1 MSVVASSNR
10 DFIHG
15 LLRNDVRFARLPEA
29 LGIEADLVFRDRPW
43 KRCVF
48 SIA

>member
-15 LLRNDVRFARLPEA
+15 LLDEPGVVEN
-29 LGIEADLVFRDRPW
+29 GDLER
-43 KRCVF
+43 
-48 SIA
+48 